1 MKNIAEN
8 ANVNTNTKMNM
19 NASVFKYLLLTQFC
33 ANNQE
38 SRGRV
43 VRGKGV
49 EMKKLREQSQ

>member
-1 MKNIAEN
+1 MENIAEN

-33 ANNQE
+33 AKNQE
-38 SRGRV
+38 SIGGV
-43 VRGKGV
+43 VCGKEA